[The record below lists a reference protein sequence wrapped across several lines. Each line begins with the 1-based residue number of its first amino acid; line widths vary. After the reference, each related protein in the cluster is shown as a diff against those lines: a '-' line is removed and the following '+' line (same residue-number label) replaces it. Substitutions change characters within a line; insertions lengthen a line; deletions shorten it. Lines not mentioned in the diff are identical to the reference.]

1 MLKTKPMR
9 EILLDLMS
17 VLDPDL
23 NNRFELAYDGHVMYS
38 RDLVLSLMEY
48 NWSSWDFVVS
58 SVFQASTAY
67 FAAVWSDY
75 KAETIEQ
82 LYRAWTA
89 LQAEYDPISNY
100 DMTETAADGKRLDK
114 STDTTTPS
122 GGTKTETRTY
132 RAGLNSVDDGVQ
144 ADYIDNQT
152 TPLDDTQTETVTD
165 HDNTQSMTFDGS
177 TMTGY
182 HEANE
187 HYLKRSGNI
196 GVTTAAQMIEGEL
209 DVRARSLVYEYLQR
223 FFDRY
228 AFSVGGDD

>member
-1 MLKTKPMR
+1 MR

-122 GGTKTETRTY
+122 GGTETSTKTY

-144 ADYIDNQT
+144 ADYIDSKT
-152 TPLDDTQTETVTD
+152 TPLDYTQTETVTE

-177 TMTGY
+177 TKTGY
-182 HEANE
+182 HEASE

-209 DVRARSLVYEYLQR
+209 DIRARSLVYEYLQR

-228 AFSVGGDD
+228 AFSVGGDG

>member
-1 MLKTKPMR
+1 MR

-38 RDLVLSLMEY
+38 RDMVLSLMEY
-48 NWSSWDFVVS
+48 NWSSWTFVVS
-58 SVFQASTAY
+58 SVMQPTTAY
-67 FAAVWSDY
+67 FAAVWTDY

-144 ADYIDNQT
+144 ADYIDSKAI
-152 TPLDDTQTETVTD
+152 PLDDTQTETVTE
-165 HDNTQSMTFDGS
+165 HGNTQSMTFDSS
-177 TMTGY
+177 TLTGY

>member
-1 MLKTKPMR
+1 MR

-122 GGTKTETRTY
+122 GGTETATKTY

-144 ADYIDNQT
+144 ADYIDSKT
-152 TPLDDTQTETVTD
+152 TPLDDTQTETVTE
-165 HDNTQSMTFDGS
+165 HDNTQSMTFDG
-177 TMTGY
+177 TTKTGY
-182 HEANE
+182 HEASE

-209 DVRARSLVYEYLQR
+209 DIRARSLVYEYLQR

-228 AFSVGGDD
+228 AYSVGGDG